1 MGKTIKKE
9 GTIEIT
15 LPDETEVEKETE
27 PATLDEIKAQNAQ
40 LIDLMK
46 RLVESLEKA
55 KEKEK
60 YPAPKEEEKSEE
72 TEKVKKPEKYPYKE
86 EKAKKPEKYPYKEEK
101 SDEAEI
107 DWDAVDLDAF
117 ETEKG
122 KLPKGLREWIEAHRK
137 KKEESSEDETEKAG
151 KPRRMGKPK
160 TEEERRRTHQARYGT
175 SELPPRGTGLSE
187 SQKPEKYPYKEEKSE
202 VESFDNMIQRAIDQA
217 IAKRLGEQPV
227 KKRSVVPEQPKTFE
241 SPLDIPHEIFAKADV
256 ESILRMG
263 GWKLPKRGGL

>member
-1 MGKTIKKE
+1 MKSLIP
-9 GTIEIT
+9 IE
-15 LPDETEVEKETE
+15 EVRVRE

-72 TEKVKKPEKYPYKE
+72 TEK
-86 EKAKKPEKYPYKEEK
+86 AKKPEKYPYKEEEEKK

-107 DWDAVDLDAF
+107 DWDAVDLDAY

-160 TEEERRRTHQARYGT
+160 TEEERRRTHQ
-175 SELPPRGTGLSE
+175 
-187 SQKPEKYPYKEEKSE
+187 EKSE
-202 VESFDNMIQRAIDQA
+202 ELVQTFDDMIQRAIDQA

-227 KKRSVVPEQPKTFE
+227 KKRSVVPEQPKMFE
-241 SPLDIPHEIFAKADV
+241 SPLDIPHEIFAKADP

-263 GWKLPKRGGL
+263 GWKLPKRGEL

>member
-9 GTIEIT
+9 VTIEIT
-15 LPDETEVEKETE
+15 LPDEVEKQTE

-72 TEKVKKPEKYPYKE
+72 I
-86 EKAKKPEKYPYKEEK
+86 EKAKKPEKYPYKEEEEKK
-101 SDEAEI
+101 SVESEI

-160 TEEERRRTHQARYGT
+160 NEEERRRTHQARYGT

-202 VESFDNMIQRAIDQA
+202 VESFDNMIQRAIDEA

-241 SPLDIPHEIFAKADV
+241 SPLDIPHEIFAKADP

-263 GWKLPKRGGL
+263 GWKLPKRGEL

>member
-72 TEKVKKPEKYPYKE
+72 TEK
-86 EKAKKPEKYPYKEEK
+86 AKKPEKYPYKEEEKK
-101 SDEAEI
+101 SDEEI
-107 DWDAVDLDAF
+107 DWDAVDLDAY

-137 KKEESSEDETEKAG
+137 KKEESSEDETEKAE

-202 VESFDNMIQRAIDQA
+202 ELVQTFDDMIQRAIDQA

-227 KKRSVVPEQPKTFE
+227 KKRSVVPEKPMTFE
-241 SPLDIPHEIFAKADV
+241 TPLDIPHEIFAKADV

-263 GWKLPKRGGL
+263 GWKLPKRGEL